1 MRDVRIMDEQ
11 TTVFDRIE
19 DLILLLV
26 IIVVFLLKL
35 LNVIKIPWF
44 WLFSIIWIPCG
55 LMIVFLIFAGLMGA
69 GLAIYDKIKEKKDE
83 RN

>member
-35 LNVIKIPWF
+35 LNVIKIPWV

>member
-35 LNVIKIPWF
+35 LNVIKISWF